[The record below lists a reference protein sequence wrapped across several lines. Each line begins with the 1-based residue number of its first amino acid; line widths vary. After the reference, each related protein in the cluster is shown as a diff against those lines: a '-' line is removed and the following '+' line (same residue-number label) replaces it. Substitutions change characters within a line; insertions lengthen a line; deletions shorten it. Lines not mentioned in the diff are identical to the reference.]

1 MMVLK
6 YVRLWIEEVRDKFSD
21 IPMMI
26 QHVTDD
32 QDMIRD
38 SLESATGGGITEKQ
52 SYRGMRMRIAQE
64 RGDATDN
71 QRIGMD
77 VMSAYFTH
85 ARKRE
90 DTRLLETS
98 RHQWLTV

>member
-32 QDMIRD
+32 QDMLRD
-38 SLESATGGGITEKQ
+38 SLESATGGVSPK
-52 SYRGMRMRIAQE
+52 S
-64 RGDATDN
+64 
-71 QRIGMD
+71 
-77 VMSAYFTH
+77 
-85 ARKRE
+85 
-90 DTRLLETS
+90 S
-98 RHQWLTV
+98 RTAACA